1 MTRTFCQDIAN
12 LTESCDSTELSWQE
26 RNFKIQPFE
35 TQGTNLR
42 WDSKNSDG
50 TVCGALLH

>member
-1 MTRTFCQDIAN
+1 MTRTRIFCQDIAN

-42 WDSKNSDG
+42 
-50 TVCGALLH
+50 